1 MHMLYNV
8 MPARYE
14 LSMHGADVYIMLV
27 VINDD
32 CVIRIDQA
40 IR

>member
-1 MHMLYNV
+1 MHMLYNA
-8 MPARYE
+8 MPARCK
-14 LSMHGADVYIMLV
+14 LSMHGTDVYIMLV